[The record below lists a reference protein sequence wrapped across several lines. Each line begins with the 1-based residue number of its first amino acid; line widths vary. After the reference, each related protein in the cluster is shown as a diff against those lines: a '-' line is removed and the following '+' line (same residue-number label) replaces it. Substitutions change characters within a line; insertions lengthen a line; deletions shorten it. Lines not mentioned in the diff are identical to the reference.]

1 VHALVQGI
9 DTWVE
14 EDAEEARIEL
24 GRALQVIEGPLMD
37 GMNVVGDLFG
47 SGRMFLP
54 QVVKSARVMK
64 KAVAHLVPH
73 LEAEKAANALADGA
87 EAKGKGRVLL
97 ATVKGDVHDIGKNIV
112 GVVLQCNGY
121 EVLDLGVMVPAERIL
136 DEARTKGVDVIGLSG
151 LITPSLDQMVHVAK
165 EMERQGFERPLLIGG
180 ATTSKAHTAVK
191 IEQNYH
197 GPTVHVLDASRAVG
211 VVGTLL
217 DDERRDAF
225 VDSVRAEYRVVRERR
240 GERRDKS
247 ELLPIAEARARGLR
261 IDWDAEPPVAP
272 AALGIHVLG
281 AADGFTVRGLRA
293 YIDWTPFF
301 QTWELA
307 GKYPTILSDPG
318 VGKAASKL
326 HADAE
331 AMLDRIEA
339 GRQLVPRALVGI
351 FPAASVLDDIQ
362 VYTDESRTTVRA
374 VLHGLRQQFAK
385 GSSENLTLADFVAP
399 ASSGHPD
406 WIGAFAVS
414 VAGTEELAATLEA
427 QHDDYGAILV
437 KALADRLAEASAERA
452 HELVRKSLWG
462 YAPDESLDNEALIQ
476 ESYRGIRPAPGYP
489 ACPDHTEKRTL
500 FDLLD
505 AKRRIGVRLTES
517 CAMLPAASV
526 AGWYFAH
533 PRARYFGIGRIGRD
547 QLEDY
552 ARRKGW
558 TVAEAERWL
567 SPNLGYDPE
576 DLA

>member
-1 VHALVQGI
+1 VKERLVHALVQGI
-9 DTWVE
+9 DNWVE
-14 EDAEEARIEL
+14 EDAEEARQQL
-24 GRALQVIEGPLMD
+24 PRSLDVIEGPLMD

-64 KAVAHLVPH
+64 RAVAYLVPY
-73 LEAEKAANALADGA
+73 LEAEKADLGDV
-87 EAKGKGRVLL
+87 KGKGRVLL

-136 DEARTKGVDVIGLSG
+136 EEARKNEVDVIGLSG

-197 GPTVHVLDASRAVG
+197 GATVHVLDASRAVG
-211 VVGTLL
+211 VVGNLL
-217 DDERRDAF
+217 DEDRRDAF
-225 VDSVRAEYRVVRERR
+225 VTSVRAEYRDVRQRR
-240 GERRDKS
+240 GERREKS
-247 ELLPIAEARARGLR
+247 ELLTIAEARARALK

-272 AALGIHVLG
+272 AAPGIHVLG
-281 AADGFTVRGLRA
+281 AAEGLTVRGLRP

-301 QTWELA
+301 QTWEIP
-307 GKYPTILSDPG
+307 GKYPQVLEDPL
-318 VGKAASKL
+318 VGTSASKL
-326 HADAE
+326 HADAA

-339 GRQLVPRALVGI
+339 GRQLVPRGVVGL
-351 FPAASVLDDIQ
+351 FPAASIGDDIQ
-362 VYTDESRTTVRA
+362 VYTDESRTEVRA
-374 VLHGLRQQFAK
+374 VVHGLRQQFAK
-385 GSSENLTLADFVAP
+385 ESSQNLTLSDFLAP
-399 ASSGHPD
+399 ASSGLAD
-406 WIGAFAVS
+406 WVGAFAVT
-414 VAGTEELAATLEA
+414 VAGAEELAAQLES

-452 HELVRKSLWG
+452 HEIVRKTFWG
-462 YAPDESLDNEALIQ
+462 YAAEESFDNEALIQ

-489 ACPDHTEKRTL
+489 ACPDHTEKGTL
-500 FDLLD
+500 FELLD
-505 AKRRIGVRLTES
+505 VKRRIGVRLTES
-517 CAMLPAASV
+517 YAMLPASSV
-526 AGWYFAH
+526 SGWYFAH
-533 PRARYFGIGRIGRD
+533 RQAKYFGVGRVGRD
-547 QLEDY
+547 QVEDY

-567 SPNLGYDPE
+567 APSLGYDPE
-576 DLA
+576 GAA